1 MSASAFLLRTMAS
14 VAPGTRVVD
23 VGGAHAHVLAAL
35 GFDVWVSADSP
46 VDAAAARSSLTDV
59 LGPDEAVRRVA
70 LARPG
75 ALGYPDAFAPWVV
88 AARPAAASLAETF
101 AEARRVLAPG
111 GWLWTDLPGAG
122 PDAAALGVE
131 ARLAA
136 DTAAA
141 AALAAAAREAGLA
154 VASRPVPD
162 AARGTV
168 VAVFRRVDTDT
179 VR

>member
-23 VGGAHAHVLAAL
+23 IGGAHAHLLAAL
-35 GFDVWVSADSP
+35 GFDVWASAALPGD
-46 VDAAAARSSLTDV
+46 VAKARERLADVLEADEAAR
-59 LGPDEAVRRVA
+59 RVT
-70 LARPG
+70 LARPD

-88 AARPAAASLAETF
+88 AASPASAGLAETF

-122 PDAAALGVE
+122 PDATALDVE

-141 AALAAAAREAGLA
+141 AVLAAAAREAGLA

-162 AARGTV
+162 AARGTI

>member
-75 ALGYPDAFAPWVV
+75 ALGYPDAFAPWIV
-88 AARPAAASLAETF
+88 AARPAAAGLAETF

-122 PDAAALGVE
+122 PDAPDVE
-131 ARLAA
+131 ARLAL

-141 AALAAAAREAGLA
+141 ATLAAAAREAGLA

>member
-75 ALGYPDAFAPWVV
+75 ALGYPDAFAPWIV
-88 AARPAAASLAETF
+88 AGRPAAGLAETF

-122 PDAAALGVE
+122 PDAPDVE
-131 ARLAA
+131 ARLAL

-141 AALAAAAREAGLA
+141 ATLAAAAREAGLA